1 MCGKCRGIVERK
13 RLGLHVQKG
22 IRRKQKK
29 KGERERGEKK
39 ALGLSGA
46 DLRSLPLD
54 CCSPLLLLSHTSA
67 KAERER
73 KKENNNPALTL
84 VSPLFLSLL

>member
-1 MCGKCRGIVERK
+1 MDSQREPSVWEMSRNSREKETWLTCTK
-13 RLGLHVQKG
+13 RN
-22 IRRKQKK
+22 KK
-29 KGERERGEKK
+29 EAEEEGGEGERGKK

-73 KKENNNPALTL
+73 EKKRTTIQL
-84 VSPLFLSLL
+84 